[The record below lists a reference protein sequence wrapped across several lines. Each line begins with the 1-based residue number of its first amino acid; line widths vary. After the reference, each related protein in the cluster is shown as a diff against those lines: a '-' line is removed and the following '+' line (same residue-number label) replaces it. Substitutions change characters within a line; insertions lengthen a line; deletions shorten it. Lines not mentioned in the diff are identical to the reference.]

1 MHFYIFIFIFLNQAR
16 YKKTA
21 TTVGLVMR
29 CRERYQCCQ
38 LMTTLLMMTVHQSTD
53 ALVLLLLVV
62 VVLVDVS
69 CSSVQVDLSH
79 VVSVS
84 LSLFA
89 SCSYDSNKKV
99 HGQMAV
105 VTFGPPG

>member
-1 MHFYIFIFIFLNQAR
+1 
-16 YKKTA
+16 
-21 TTVGLVMR
+21 
-29 CRERYQCCQ
+29 
-38 LMTTLLMMTVHQSTD
+38 MTTLLMMTVHQSTD
-53 ALVLLLLVV
+53 ALLLLLLLVV
-62 VVLVDVS
+62 VVS